1 MNHAKSVVHHRQA
14 LLDKIHFDP
23 RKDQLGFVGDLVNR
37 GPRSLQTLQFIAT
50 LKNPL
55 IVLGNHDLH
64 MQVLTSSDNS
74 AATCIVH
81 CGGIKK

>member
-64 MQVLTSSDNS
+64 FLALYFSPQHWSSVPHTLTELL
-74 AATCIVH
+74 
-81 CGGIKK
+81 